1 MLWMRQNN
9 AIMLK
14 NKNFVMNGTLANI
27 PFASM
32 PTSFYY
38 IIVKNGN
45 NFTILVHSF
54 NYIIVCMNAKY
65 PIYVTVTFDYNVSF
79 VYVYFSIHISV
90 FQYANEAYANEWDKN
105 EKNPILTSLYSS
117 LAENFIKIH

>member
-1 MLWMRQNN
+1 MKFGGNVAGAVVPWMRQNN

-14 NKNFVMNGTLANI
+14 NKNFGMNGTLANI

-65 PIYVTVTFDYNVSF
+65 P
-79 VYVYFSIHISV
+79 
-90 FQYANEAYANEWDKN
+90 
-105 EKNPILTSLYSS
+105 
-117 LAENFIKIH
+117 